1 MAMLSANVEKPLG
14 TKWEE
19 LDQILSASPLD
30 EQAVEQ
36 STDGIF
42 NTLRC
47 AEHMSPHTYKTS
59 RRSRCKAFADI
70 PNPSL
75 WNRYTTPDGHPSDRR
90 LGIPLTCRIEG
101 IPHIKLSVPILGLST
116 VKADHQVLKKDQSR
130 LHPTWVSKRRRG
142 STRKSQ
148 RRRGVTV
155 RMAQAKK
162 PQNSQIGSN
171 SFQSFGLVSDAKDSS
186 AIVHGTRKRK
196 SKGREYLRPVAK
208 HLQSRGL
215 DFLVVVKKKCCL
227 DVVGRRNIRRMR

>member
-1 MAMLSANVEKPLG
+1 MLSANLEQPLE

-47 AEHMSPHTYKTS
+47 ANICRLTPIKP
-59 RRSRCKAFADI
+59 RRSGCKAFANI

-75 WNRYTTPDGHPSDRR
+75 GNRYTTPDGHPSDRR
-90 LGIPLTCRIEG
+90 LSIPLTCRVEG
-101 IPHIKLSVPILGLST
+101 IPHIKLSVPMLGLSS
-116 VKADHQVLKKDQSR
+116 VKADHQVLKKDQSK

-148 RRRGVTV
+148 RKTGVTV
-155 RMAQAKK
+155 RMVQARK
-162 PQNSQIGSN
+162 PPQGSQIGSN

-186 AIVHGTRKRK
+186 AIVHGTRERER
-196 SKGREYLRPVAK
+196 KGRECLRLVAK
-208 HLQSRGL
+208 HLQS
-215 DFLVVVKKKCCL
+215 
-227 DVVGRRNIRRMR
+227 